1 MSQIIRYL
9 VNMLPYMLISLPFF
23 ITFRVVI
30 YVLRKDESKQFNL
43 VRECMLMIFVLYLVG
58 LASQTIFPKI
68 EFGNGGISIVGA
80 FQHRYNLIPFSVFI
94 ETYQAVFIDHCF
106 NYFIINFLG
115 NIIIFIP
122 IGFFIPLLWH
132 KMRSLGK
139 TVLCGFIISLF
150 IELIQFPLY
159 RGTDIDDLWLN
170 TLGVLVGYFVLI
182 LSKKI
187 IPRSLA
193 QPCANL
199 LMDRSE

>member
-1 MSQIIRYL
+1 M
-9 VNMLPYMLISLPFF
+9 
-23 ITFRVVI
+23 
-30 YVLRKDESKQFNL
+30 
-43 VRECMLMIFVLYLVG
+43 
-58 LASQTIFPKI
+58 
-68 EFGNGGISIVGA
+68 
-80 FQHRYNLIPFSVFI
+80 
-94 ETYQAVFIDHCF
+94 
-106 NYFIINFLG
+106 
-115 NIIIFIP
+115 IFIP

-170 TLGVLVGYFVLI
+170 TLGVLVGYFVFI
-182 LSKKI
+182 LVKKI

-199 LMDRSE
+199 LMDHSK

>member
-1 MSQIIRYL
+1 VFF
-9 VNMLPYMLISLPFF
+9 VNDKPRPS
-23 ITFRVVI
+23 
-30 YVLRKDESKQFNL
+30 
-43 VRECMLMIFVLYLVG
+43 
-58 LASQTIFPKI
+58 A
-68 EFGNGGISIVGA
+68 FGFADILSFGA
-80 FQHRYNLIPFSVFI
+80 FQHRYNLIPFLVFK
-94 ETYQAVFIDHCF
+94 ETYQAVFVDHCF
-106 NYFIINFLG
+106 SYFIINFLG
-115 NIIIFIP
+115 NIMIFIP

-170 TLGVLVGYFVLI
+170 TLGVLVGYFVFI
-182 LSKKI
+182 LVKKI

-199 LMDRSE
+199 LMDHSK